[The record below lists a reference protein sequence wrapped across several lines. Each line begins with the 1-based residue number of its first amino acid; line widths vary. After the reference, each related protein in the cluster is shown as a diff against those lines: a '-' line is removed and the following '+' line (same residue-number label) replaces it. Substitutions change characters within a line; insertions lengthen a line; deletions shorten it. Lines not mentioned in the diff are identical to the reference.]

1 MAPMATFPI
10 LKTTAVA
17 QYPAMRYVQ
26 FRNQTVRF
34 VDGTEQR
41 YRDAS
46 GPLHR
51 WGIQLS
57 ELDESEIAAVEAF
70 FATNQGE
77 FGSFAFTDPWDG
89 QIYNNCSLA
98 GESLDLRAL
107 AEMRGSTTLTVVE
120 NRG

>member
-1 MAPMATFPI
+1 MATFPI

-17 QYPAMRYVQ
+17 QYPATRYVQ

-51 WGIQLS
+51 WGIRLS
-57 ELDESEIAAVEAF
+57 ELDESEMAAIEAF
-70 FATNQGE
+70 FAANQGA
-77 FGSFAFTDPWDG
+77 FASFAFTDPWDG
-89 QIYNNCSLA
+89 QVYPNCSLA
-98 GESLDLRAL
+98 GDLLDARAI
-107 AEMRGSTTLTVVE
+107 AEMRGTTSLTVVE

>member
-1 MAPMATFPI
+1 MAIFPI

-51 WGIQLS
+51 WGIRLS
-57 ELDESEIAAVEAF
+57 ELDESEIAAVEEF
-70 FATNQGE
+70 FAANQGE

-89 QIYNNCSLA
+89 HVYSDCSLV
-98 GESLDLRAL
+98 GELLDVQAL
-107 AEMRGSTTLTVVE
+107 AEARGGTTLTVVE

>member
-1 MAPMATFPI
+1 MATFPI
-10 LKTTAVA
+10 LKTAAVA
-17 QYPAMRYVQ
+17 QYPATRYVQ

-51 WGIQLS
+51 WGIRLS
-57 ELDESEIAAVEAF
+57 ELDEGEIAAVEEF
-70 FATNQGE
+70 FATNQGP

-89 QIYNNCSLA
+89 QVYNNCSVM
-98 GESLDLRAL
+98 GDTLDVQAL
-107 AEMRGSTTLTVVE
+107 AEMRGGTMLTVVE

>member
-1 MAPMATFPI
+1 MATFPI
-10 LKTTAVA
+10 LKTAAVA
-17 QYPAMRYVQ
+17 QYPAVRYVQ

-51 WGIQLS
+51 WGIRLS
-57 ELDESEIAAVEAF
+57 ELDEGEVAAVEEF
-70 FATNQGE
+70 FAGNEGA

-89 QIYNNCSLA
+89 EVYNNCSLV
-98 GESLDLRAL
+98 GDSLDVRAL
-107 AEMRGSTTLTVVE
+107 AEMRSSTTLTVAE

>member
-1 MAPMATFPI
+1 MATFPV

-17 QYPAMRYVQ
+17 QYPAIRYVQ

-57 ELDESEIAAVEAF
+57 ELDEGEMAAVEEFYAS
-70 FATNQGE
+70 NQGE

-89 QIYNNCSLA
+89 QVYSDCSLM
-98 GESLDLRAL
+98 GESLDVRTL
-107 AEMRGSTTLTVVE
+107 AEMRGGTKLTVVE
-120 NRG
+120 NGG

>member
-1 MAPMATFPI
+1 MTTFPI

-17 QYPAMRYVQ
+17 QYPAVRHVE

-51 WGIQLS
+51 WSIRLS
-57 ELDESEIAAVEAF
+57 ELDESEMAAVEEF
-70 FATNQGE
+70 FETNQGE

-89 QIYNNCSLA
+89 QVYSACSLM
-98 GESLDLRAL
+98 GESLDVRAL
-107 AEMRGSTTLTVVE
+107 AEMRGGTTLTVVE

>member
-1 MAPMATFPI
+1 MPSFPI

-17 QYPAMRYVQ
+17 QYPAVRYVE

-51 WGIQLS
+51 WGIRLN
-57 ELDESEIAAVEAF
+57 ELDESEMAAIEEF
-70 FATNQGE
+70 FAANQGA

-89 QIYNNCSLA
+89 KVYNNCSLT
-98 GESLDLRAL
+98 GETLDLQAL
-107 AEMRGSTTLTVVE
+107 AEMRVNAMLTVLE

>member
-1 MAPMATFPI
+1 MATFPT

-17 QYPAMRYVQ
+17 QYPAMRYVL
-26 FRNQTVRF
+26 FKNQTVRF

-51 WGIQLS
+51 WGIRLS
-57 ELDESEIAAVEAF
+57 ELDEGEIAAVEEF
-70 FATNQGE
+70 FAANQGE
-77 FGSFAFTDPWDG
+77 FGSFAFTDPWNG
-89 QIYNNCSLA
+89 QVYNNCSLM
-98 GESLDLRAL
+98 GESLDVQTL
-107 AEMRGSTTLTVVE
+107 AETRGGATLTVVE